1 MSTYPASAAASPA
14 PPQNQSSVAMIARQA
29 IVNAKNLVVGYE
41 LDGKEQERLIPFVD
55 AYVDSVDLPGKKI
68 VADWQLD
75 Y

>member
-41 LDGKEQERLIPFVD
+41 LLDRK
-55 AYVDSVDLPGKKI
+55 SV
-68 VADWQLD
+68 V
-75 Y
+75 